1 MKKILISAQELANQ
15 MAMGKKIK
23 ILDAS
28 LGSTVS
34 STANETLN
42 GIIPR
47 ALKFD
52 LDDGFSD
59 SLSVF
64 SHTLPSTDMIAES
77 CRKLGVDIED
87 SIVVYDNK
95 GIYSSPR
102 AYWML
107 TESGFKDVLILDGGL
122 KSWVESGYSVNN
134 VFSAPNALKSC
145 PNVNSISN
153 VKNTQEVRDNL
164 SSKHFKLIDAR
175 SSGRFLGNDPEPR
188 KGLKSGS
195 IPKSLNI
202 PFANVLNE
210 AFYLDEKQI
219 YDVFAKKGIVKSDSL
234 VFSCGSGITA
244 CIVLVAAK
252 IAGFEN
258 TSLYDGSWSEWA
270 ADEKNEIVI

>member
-28 LGSTVS
+28 LGSAVS

-42 GIIPR
+42 GVIPY

-52 LDDGFSD
+52 LDEGFSD
-59 SLSVF
+59 SLSIF
-64 SHTLPSTDMIAES
+64 PHTLPSSDMIAES
-77 CRKLGVDIED
+77 CQKLGLDIED

-107 TESGFKDVLILDGGL
+107 TESGFKDVLILNGGL
-122 KSWVESGYSVNN
+122 KSWIESGYSVDDTFL
-134 VFSAPNALKSC
+134 VPNALKFC
-145 PNVNSISN
+145 PNVNPISN
-153 VKNTQEVRDNL
+153 VKNTQEIRDNL
-164 SSKHFKLIDAR
+164 SSQQFTLIDAR
-175 SSGRFLGNDPEPR
+175 SSGRFLGTDPEPR
-188 KGLKSGS
+188 KGLSSGS

-202 PFANVLNE
+202 PFTNILNG
-210 AFYLDEKQI
+210 AFYLDAKQI
-219 YDVFAKKGIVKSDSL
+219 DDVFAEKGIAKSDSL

-244 CIVLVAAK
+244 CIVLVASK

-258 TSLYDGSWSEWA
+258 TALYDGSWSEWA
-270 ADEKNEIVI
+270 ADENNEIVI

>member
-28 LGSTVS
+28 LGSSVS
-34 STANETLN
+34 NTANEMAN

-59 SLSVF
+59 RLSVF
-64 SHTLPSTDMIAES
+64 PHTLPSTNMIAES
-77 CRKLGVDIED
+77 CRKLGIDIED

-107 TESGFKDVLILDGGL
+107 TESGFRDVLILDGGL
-122 KSWVESGYSVNN
+122 KSWVESGHSVDNA
-134 VFSAPNALKSC
+134 FSVPNTLKSC

-219 YDVFAKKGIVKSDSL
+219 YDVFAKKGIAKSDSL

-252 IAGFEN
+252 IAGFES

>member
-23 ILDAS
+23 ILDTS
-28 LGSTVS
+28 LRSSVS
-34 STANETLN
+34 NTANEMAN

-52 LDDGFSD
+52 LDEGFSD

-64 SHTLPSTDMIAES
+64 PHTLPSRDMIAES
-77 CRKLGVDIED
+77 CQKLGLDIED

-107 TESGFKDVLILDGGL
+107 TESGFKDVLILNGGL
-122 KSWVESGYSVNN
+122 KSWVESGYSIDDN
-134 VFSAPNALKSC
+134 FLAPDALKFC
-145 PNVNSISN
+145 PNVNPISN
-153 VKNTQEVRDNL
+153 VKNTQEIRDNL
-164 SSKHFKLIDAR
+164 SSQQFTLIDAR
-175 SSGRFLGNDPEPR
+175 SSGRFLGTDPEPR
-188 KGLKSGS
+188 KGLSNGS

-202 PFANVLNE
+202 PFANVLNG
-210 AFYLDEKQI
+210 AFYLDAKQI
-219 YDVFAKKGIVKSDSL
+219 DDVFAKKGIAKSDSL

-252 IAGFEN
+252 IAGFES

>member
-1 MKKILISAQELANQ
+1 

-34 STANETLN
+34 NTTNEMAS

-64 SHTLPSTDMIAES
+64 PHTLPSSDVIAES
-77 CRKLGVDIED
+77 CRKLGIDIED

-107 TESGFKDVLILDGGL
+107 TESGFRDVLILDGGL
-122 KSWVESGYSVNN
+122 KSWVESGHSVNN

-145 PNVNSISN
+145 PNVNPISN

-195 IPKSLNI
+195 IPRSLNI

-219 YDVFAKKGIVKSDSL
+219 YDVFAKKGIAKSDSL